1 MRIEPLLT
9 MASITLFFLTIPQ
22 ITQAQRTNLNFFN
35 TADEFAQSAINKASS
50 DPNQS
55 KSPSAPSTEKAK
67 MGMYNAV
74 MSAISK
80 GSGLTTRS
88 REHANQALLL
98 LESPVTDIEFYAKG
112 IAYTMLGD
120 KDLAII
126 NFDRAIELNPRRYI
140 SYLSRGLAYRDKEK
154 YDHAIADFDRAI
166 ELESKMPNTDAEQ
179 RKDFDERM
187 RKASGDIHKLIQ
199 LDPEPWFYWF
209 RRGVANDERGKAY
222 VKMGDYDRAIAD
234 FSTFIQIDP
243 NRAHIYNNRGAAYGQ
258 KGDLDRAIA
267 DFDRAIQIEPN
278 LADAYNNRGAAYG
291 LKGDVDRAIADF
303 DTAIQLNPRL
313 KGAHYHRGLTYKLK
327 GDQARARAD
336 FDKEEQLYP
345 DYKSIGGDQN
355 IADSHGTSPPAEK
368 AEGEL
373 PPVREDQI
381 NNSSGSLNVL
391 NERALWLVKPRYP
404 ALARARHASGSVV
417 VEVTIDE
424 KGNVIAAK
432 AITGHPSLWGVSV
445 EAAKNSLFLPTLIA
459 GTPVKVSGVI
469 RYNFIE
475 Q

>member
-22 ITQAQRTNLNFFN
+22 ITQAQRTNLSFFN

-209 RRGVANDERGKAY
+209 RRGVANDE
-222 VKMGDYDRAIAD
+222 
-234 FSTFIQIDP
+234 
-243 NRAHIYNNRGAAYGQ
+243 RGAAYGQ

>member
-1 MRIEPLLT
+1 MRIESLLII
-9 MASITLFFLTIPQ
+9 ASTTFFFLTMPQ
-22 ITQAQRTNLNFFN
+22 ITQAHRTHLNCFN
-35 TADEFAQSAINKASS
+35 TAGEFEQSTINRPSAK
-50 DPNQS
+50 PNES
-55 KSPSAPSTEKAK
+55 KSTSTVPSEKAK

-74 MSAISK
+74 MSALSK
-80 GSGLTTRS
+80 GDGLTTRS
-88 REHANQALLL
+88 REHANQTLLL

-140 SYLSRGLAYRDKEK
+140 SYLSRGLAYRDKEN

-166 ELESKMPNTDAEQ
+166 ELESKMPNTDDEQ

-222 VKMGDYDRAIAD
+222 VKKGDYDRAIAD

-243 NRAHIYNNRGAAYGQ
+243 NRAETYNNRGVAYGA

-267 DFDRAIQIEPN
+267 DFDM
-278 LADAYNNRGAAYG
+278 
-291 LKGDVDRAIADF
+291 
-303 DTAIQLNPRL
+303 AIQLNPWL
-313 KGAHYHRGLTYKLK
+313 KSAHYNRGGAYKLK
-327 GDQARARAD
+327 GDHDRARAD
-336 FDKEEQLYP
+336 FDQEDQLYP
-345 DYKSIGGDQN
+345 DNKSTGGNQN
-355 IADSHGTSPPAEK
+355 IADSHGTSPPAQK

-373 PPVREDQI
+373 PPVTRAQLNDSI
-381 NNSSGSLNVL
+381 GSLNVL

-424 KGNVIAAK
+424 EGKVIAAK
-432 AITGHPSLWGVSV
+432 AITGHPSLWRVSV